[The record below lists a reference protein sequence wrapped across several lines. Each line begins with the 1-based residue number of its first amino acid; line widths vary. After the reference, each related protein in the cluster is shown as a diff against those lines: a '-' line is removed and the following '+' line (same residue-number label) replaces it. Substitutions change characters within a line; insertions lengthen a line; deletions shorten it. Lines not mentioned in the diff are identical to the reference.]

1 MNTFETYLL
10 TCIHTDKHAH
20 IQYIHITSIHTIQVL
35 ASDGIWDVMQN
46 EDVAKLVMSSSP
58 FKDFLNIGKKL
69 CTEAIILGSTDNVT
83 ALIVDLK

>member
-1 MNTFETYLL
+1 
-10 TCIHTDKHAH
+10 
-20 IQYIHITSIHTIQVL
+20 
-35 ASDGIWDVMQN
+35 MQN

-83 ALIVDLK
+83 ALIVDLKQRITPSAFENKTKSKAAASSSTHKMI

>member
-1 MNTFETYLL
+1 M
-10 TCIHTDKHAH
+10 
-20 IQYIHITSIHTIQVL
+20 
-35 ASDGIWDVMQN
+35 MQN

-83 ALIVDLK
+83 ALIVDLKYVLTSATSNASYPINNN